1 MTDQLPPSQRA
12 AIAVAIVNN
21 KTSLGLADMADE
33 RVMEQAA
40 DIYAALL
47 VVCAG
52 IDRDVAAGKPGAVA
66 KALALKWFSDVCL
79 NEPAANAPLN

>member
-1 MTDQLPPSQRA
+1 MTDQLPPAQRA
-12 AIAVAIVNN
+12 AIAVAIVAN
-21 KTSLGLADMADE
+21 KASVGLADMPDE

-52 IDRDVAAGKPGAVA
+52 INADVTAGKPGAVE
-66 KALALKWFSDVCL
+66 KALALRWFTDVCL
-79 NEPAANAPLN
+79 TEAKPAPLN